1 MFGATSS
8 TDSLL
13 GGFLQKCLDTSIT
26 GKLIGMLVVS
36 LLGFLL
42 LITFN
47 MVALQRIAERNHV
60 IRDITNPQYK
70 VSQTILRNI
79 NGFKISLLHI
89 LNAAQLQEDNRNVA
103 ANKQRLTDLKTMINA
118 LQNGGPILDVA
129 RVANKTLDVF
139 TVQKTDNSEM
149 NTLFSSLA
157 QESILLEQA
166 FQSLTVCLL
175 DQCPTDKQE
184 TLLTELVATL
194 DKTYDLVINMTV
206 ELGKQ
211 RTDQFGELE
220 VIISTTTSRSI
231 IIGSCIAVVLTI
243 ATLLYILLI
252 ATPLRDILK
261 KITFIAKG
269 DSERYQKITVKS
281 NDEVGQLAH
290 QLNIMVDNTFSLN
303 TF

>member
-1 MFGATSS
+1 MSLTETSISKDKTFSFFGTTCS

-47 MVALQRIAERNHV
+47 AVALQRIAERNHV

-118 LQNGGPILDVA
+118 LQNGGPILD
-129 RVANKTLDVF
+129 
-139 TVQKTDNSEM
+139 
-149 NTLFSSLA
+149 
-157 QESILLEQA
+157 
-166 FQSLTVCLL
+166 
-175 DQCPTDKQE
+175 
-184 TLLTELVATL
+184 
-194 DKTYDLVINMTV
+194 
-206 ELGKQ
+206 
-211 RTDQFGELE
+211 
-220 VIISTTTSRSI
+220 
-231 IIGSCIAVVLTI
+231 
-243 ATLLYILLI
+243 
-252 ATPLRDILK
+252 LK
-261 KITFIAKG
+261 
-269 DSERYQKITVKS
+269 
-281 NDEVGQLAH
+281 
-290 QLNIMVDNTFSLN
+290 
-303 TF
+303 